1 MYTVTFKMESTV
13 FAVYAVSRSTSMSSL
28 TNTTGTGSV
37 SVLSHIVPYTQC
49 ISPAP
54 AVSCGTHGH
63 YRVVDWLQVGRLCLC
78 A

>member
-1 MYTVTFKMESTV
+1 MAFSV

-37 SVLSHIVPYTQC
+37 SAPSHIIPYTQC

-54 AVSCGTHGH
+54 AVSCGAHGH
-63 YRVVDWLQVGRLCLC
+63 YRVVDWLQVGRLRLC